1 MAKVSR
7 DMLKV
12 LVKECLFEIL
22 LESTGESTQ
31 SLVESRTKPKR
42 RAVASKKKQSTRR
55 PALDSISFGSKPKP
69 KQKIQ
74 PPPPVD
80 VSSITSDP
88 VMASIFQDTA
98 VTTLRDQAAA
108 ERGKHGALLGDGVS
122 LDNAS
127 SDGSPSALLGEASQ
141 NWAYLAFNDKSE

>member
-7 DMLKV
+7 EMLKG

-31 SLVESRTKPKR
+31 SLVESRARPPR
-42 RAVASKKKQSTRR
+42 RTGAKKNKTSVKR
-55 PALDSISFGSKPKP
+55 PALDSISFGSKPKVSKP
-69 KQKIQ
+69 R
-74 PPPPVD
+74 PVD

-98 VTTLRDQAAA
+98 ATTLREQAAA
-108 ERGKHGALLGDGVS
+108 ERGRPGTPLGEGVS
-122 LDNAS
+122 LDS
-127 SDGSPSALLGEASQ
+127 MGPSGSPSSLLGEASQ